1 MIIRIAL
8 AASALALGA
17 CVSSAAP
24 AAEMSGPD
32 HHMMHAPAPQAASA
46 GGAVLGLSGATV
58 GSVTAV
64 QGMKGVLIRVEIEA
78 GGLTPGWHGI
88 HLHAVGDCSD
98 TGTFTISGGH
108 HGKVEGGHGLM
119 NPDGPEEG
127 DLPNIWVGEDGSAR
141 YETYSSLFELAP
153 ALDADGL
160 ALVIHEAADDHVSQP
175 IGGAG
180 ARVACSVI
188 EASGS

>member
-1 MIIRIAL
+1 MIIRTAL
-8 AASALALGA
+8 AASVLTLGA
-17 CVSSAAP
+17 CVSVNAP
-24 AAEMSGPD
+24 ADSMSGHE
-32 HHMMHAPAPQAASA
+32 HHMMQHSAPEAASA
-46 GGAVLGLSGATV
+46 RGAVLGASGAAV

-127 DLPNIWVGEDGSAR
+127 DLPNIWVGADGAAH
-141 YETYSSLFELAP
+141 YETYSGLFELAP

-160 ALVIHEAADDHVSQP
+160 ALIIHESPDDHVSQP

-188 EASGS
+188 EPGGS